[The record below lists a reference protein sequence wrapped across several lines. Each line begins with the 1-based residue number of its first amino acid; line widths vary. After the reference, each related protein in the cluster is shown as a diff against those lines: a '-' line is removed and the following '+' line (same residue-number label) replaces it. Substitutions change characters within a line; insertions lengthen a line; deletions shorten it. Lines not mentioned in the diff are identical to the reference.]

1 MPRYS
6 LQINVT
12 RRICLILEGR
22 TLWGQHN
29 STAKPK
35 LLDQVR
41 IACRRMHYSPKTEKT
56 YVFWVRQ
63 YTLFNHK
70 RHPNEVGQ
78 KEIKSYLNHLA
89 VKRHVSAS
97 TQSAALNAIAFL
109 YREVLIKDMPC
120 LDKLRRVKRKQN
132 VPVVMSV
139 NEIMATFDLMQGTT
153 RLMAELV
160 YGTGMRISECV
171 TLRVKDIDFDNR
183 SVTVRAGKGN
193 KDRVTLLPES
203 LIPVLRSHLV
213 KVAQLHKSDLLKGNG
228 YVPMPNA
235 LYRKYPSASRT
246 LAWQFVFPSTLV
258 RQWRDTGNMAR
269 WHCSPSTLRRAF
281 KQAVTQARIHKHVSI
296 HTLRHSFASH
306 LLEAGTDI
314 RTIQSLLGHR
324 NLETTM
330 IYTHIKPD
338 YNKVSSPLDRMLKN

>member
-1 MPRYS
+1 
-6 LQINVT
+6 VT
-12 RRICLILEGR
+12 RRIYLILKEL

-29 STAKPK
+29 SAAKPK
-35 LLDQVR
+35 LLEQVR
-41 IACRRMHYSPKTEKT
+41 IACRRLHYSPKTEKS
-56 YVFWVRQ
+56 YVFWIRQ
-63 YTLFNHK
+63 FILFNQK
-70 RHPNEVGQ
+70 RHPNEMGQ
-78 KEIKSYLNHLA
+78 KEIESYLNHLA
-89 VKRHVSAS
+89 VKKHVSAS
-97 TQSAALNAIAFL
+97 TQSAALNGIAFL
-109 YREVLIKDMPC
+109 YREVLENEMPC
-120 LDKLRRVKRKQN
+120 LDKLRRVKRKHN

-139 NEIMATFDLMQGTT
+139 DEISAIFDRMRGTT
-153 RLMAELV
+153 RLMAELI

-203 LIPVLRSHLV
+203 LIPALRSHLV
-213 KVAQLHKSDLLKGNG
+213 KVAQLHNTDLLKGNG

-281 KQAVTQARIHKHVSI
+281 KQAVNQAKIHKHVGI

-338 YNKVSSPLDRMLKN
+338 YNKVSSPLDRMLRDHP

>member
-1 MPRYS
+1 
-6 LQINVT
+6 
-12 RRICLILEGR
+12 LEV
-22 TLWGQHN
+22 TLWGQDTT
-29 STAKPK
+29 SAKPK

-41 IACRRMHYSPKTEKT
+41 IACRRLHYSPRTEKS
-56 YVFWVRQ
+56 YVFWIRRLI
-63 YTLFNHK
+63 LFHNK
-70 RHPNEVGQ
+70 RHPKDMSQRDIET
-78 KEIKSYLNHLA
+78 YLNHLA
-89 VKRHVSAS
+89 TKKHVSGS

-109 YREVLIKDMPC
+109 YREVLDQDLPG

-132 VPVVMSV
+132 IPVVMSIDEV
-139 NEIMATFDLMQGTT
+139 SATFERMKGTP
-153 RLMAELV
+153 RLMAELI

-171 TLRVKDIDFDNR
+171 TLRIKDIDFDNR
-183 SVTVRAGKGN
+183 AVTVRAGKGN
-193 KDRVTLLPES
+193 KDRVTLLPER
-203 LIPVLRSHLV
+203 LIPALRNHLL
-213 KVAQLHKSDLLKGNG
+213 KVAQLHKSDLLNGNG

-235 LYRKYPSASRT
+235 LYQKYPSASCS
-246 LAWQFVFPSTLV
+246 LGWQFVFPSTMI
-258 RQWRDTGNMAR
+258 RPWRDTGKFAR

-281 KQAVTQARIHKHVSI
+281 REAVTQAKIHKHVGI

-338 YNKVSSPLDRMLKN
+338 YSKVSSPLDRMPR